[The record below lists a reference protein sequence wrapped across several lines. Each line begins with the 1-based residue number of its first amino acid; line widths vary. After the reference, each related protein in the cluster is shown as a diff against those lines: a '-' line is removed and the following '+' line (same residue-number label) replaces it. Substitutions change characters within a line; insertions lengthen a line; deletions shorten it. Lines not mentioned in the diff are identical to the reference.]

1 MLRQRVLTAVAL
13 LVLLA
18 VVLGSGSLLAFHLT
32 LAVFF
37 GAAVWEA
44 LRLFA
49 VRRALPLAVIAAF
62 LLPLLADRAPAEW
75 QPLALLCVLIWALR
89 FTPALKLG
97 LPPAEGARGAL
108 FTIIY
113 LLTLFGCFIAIA
125 GLWQRSV
132 AFMVSAMAIVW
143 VADIGAYFAGRA
155 FGRRKL
161 APSIS
166 PGKSWEGVAGG
177 LVAVWLIAGAVAV
190 AGSRAIDAAAAAAPD
205 AGALAL
211 ASTFPAQ
218 LLHGYGWPAWLL
230 LMTLI
235 VAASV
240 VGDLFESMMK
250 RRAGIKDSSQLL
262 PGHGGVLDRIDALIP
277 VMPLVLLLSARLS

>member
-1 MLRQRVLTAVAL
+1 MLRQRVLTAVLLLAL
-13 LVLLA
+13 LA
-18 VVLGSGSLLAFHLT
+18 AVLGSGSLIAFYLT

-44 LRLFA
+44 LRLFS
-49 VRRALPLAVIAAF
+49 VRAALPLAVVAAV
-62 LLPLLADRAPAEW
+62 LLPLLADRSPAEW
-75 QPLALLCVLIWALR
+75 LPLAALCVLLWALR
-89 FTPALKLG
+89 FAPALRVG
-97 LPPAEGARGAL
+97 LPPTGGARGTL
-108 FTIIY
+108 FTGIY
-113 LLTLFGCFIAIA
+113 LIALFGCFIAIA

-132 AFMVSAMAIVW
+132 TFLVSAMAIVW

-166 PGKSWEGVAGG
+166 PGKTWEGVAGG
-177 LVAVWLIAGAVAV
+177 LVAVLVLAGVVAQW
-190 AGSRAIDAAAAAAPD
+190 P
-205 AGALAL
+205 AL
-211 ASTFPAQ
+211 SDSFPAV
-218 LLHGYGWPAWLL
+218 LLARFGWPAWVL
-230 LMTLI
+230 LMAVF

-250 RRAGIKDSSQLL
+250 RRAGRKDSSALL

-277 VMPLVLLLSARLS
+277 TMPLALLLGAGIG

>member
-1 MLRQRVLTAVAL
+1 MLKQRVITAVGL

-37 GAAVWEA
+37 GAACWEA
-44 LRLFA
+44 LRLLGVRGA
-49 VRRALPLAVIAAF
+49 VPLALAAAA
-62 LLPLLADRAPAEW
+62 LLPWLADRAPAEW
-75 QPLALLCVLIWALR
+75 VPLATLCVLLWALR
-89 FTPALKLG
+89 FAPALKFG
-97 LPPAEGARGAL
+97 LPPTAGARGAL
-108 FTIIY
+108 FTAIY
-113 LLTLFGCFIAIA
+113 LLALFGCFIAIA
-125 GLWQRSV
+125 ALWQRSV
-132 AFMVSAMAIVW
+132 MFMVSAMAIVW

-177 LVAVWLIAGAVAV
+177 MIAVLALG
-190 AGSRAIDAAAAAAPD
+190 AAAALSP
-205 AGALAL
+205 ALAD
-211 ASTFPAQ
+211 SFQAQ
-218 LLHGYGWPAWLL
+218 LLARYDWALWIVMHSVL
-230 LMTLI
+230 

-240 VGDLFESMMK
+240 TGDLFESMMK
-250 RRAGIKDSSQLL
+250 RRAGRKDSSSLL

-277 VMPLVLLLSARLS
+277 TMPLAFLLSSQMAPAFR